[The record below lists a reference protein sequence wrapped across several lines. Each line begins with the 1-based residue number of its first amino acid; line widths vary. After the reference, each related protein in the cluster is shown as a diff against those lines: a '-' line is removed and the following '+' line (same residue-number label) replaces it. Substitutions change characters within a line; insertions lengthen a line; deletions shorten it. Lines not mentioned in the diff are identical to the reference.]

1 MKNVRHKN
9 FAVGDREKL
18 EKVLLLAGELY
29 KVHENGVL
37 QADEQFYDTFDWLL
51 YDKGYLLKKSGGQLL
66 LTTVDDV
73 MIAGQPGGAAHHF
86 FSWDLNQGEVRQT
99 IAPIADIRAMSEI
112 VLLKRTTTQY
122 DLRNKDGKT
131 VARLFLEEGVAHG
144 NGCSKGYGK
153 GYGGDCEQNLE
164 PLLRVEQLKGYEN
177 PFSRVVRCICRA
189 GLQEPAGEATMF
201 LRGLSAIGRQVFDYS
216 SNFDIQL
223 EQDCTVR
230 QAFRRIC
237 LQLVESM
244 ERNYTGVL
252 EDIDSEFL
260 HDFRVA
266 VRRTRSLISQLK
278 KYLPAERILFFQQEL
293 KWLGQITGPVRD
305 LDVYLL
311 SREEYKAMVPEQLHD
326 GLNAFFAD
334 LAAERRTRLEE
345 MRKGLRSQRYVDLMA
360 GWKEFIDSKEE
371 KEHWAAAE
379 QPCRPVAVKRIRKRF
394 KKIVEK
400 GSGIDSTT
408 PDEQLHMLRIDGK
421 KLRYLLE
428 FFRSLFDNDDIEYF
442 RKQLKKLQ
450 NNLGDFN
457 DIAVQLEMLA
467 RHRDRLSGKSK
478 RSVNIAAAIG
488 GLITHL
494 SVEHTALR
502 QEFEQ
507 VFAGFSATKN
517 IKKFYAAID

>member
-9 FAVGDREKL
+9 FVIADRGRL
-18 EKVLLLAGELY
+18 EKALLLAGELY
-29 KVHENGVL
+29 QVHENGVL
-37 QADEQFYDTFDWLL
+37 QTNEQFYDTFDWLL
-51 YDKGYLLKKSGGQLL
+51 YDKGYLLKNSADQLL
-66 LTTVDDV
+66 LTTVDDGV
-73 MIAGQPGGAAHHF
+73 IAGQPGVAAHHF
-86 FSWDLNQGEVRQT
+86 FSWDLHEGEVQQT
-99 IAPIADIRAMSEI
+99 IAPIADIRAMSQI
-112 VLLKRTTTQY
+112 VLLKRTSTQY

-131 VARLFLEEGVAHG
+131 VARLFLEEGEACG
-144 NGCSKGYGK
+144 NGY
-153 GYGGDCEQNLE
+153 DNERAQHLE

-177 PFSRVVRCICRA
+177 PFSRVVRCLCQA
-189 GLQEPAGEATMF
+189 GLEEPAGEATMF

-216 SNFDIQL
+216 SNFTIEL

-230 QAFRRIC
+230 QAFCRIC
-237 LQLVESM
+237 RQLMESM
-244 ERNYTGVL
+244 ERNYNGVM

-266 VRRTRSLISQLK
+266 VRRTRSLVSQLK
-278 KYLPAERILFFQQEL
+278 KYLPAERVLFFQQEF

-311 SREEYKAMVPEQLHD
+311 SREQYKAMVPELLHD

-334 LAAERRTRLEE
+334 LAAARRTRLEE
-345 MRKGLRSQRYVDLMA
+345 MREGLRSQRYAELMT
-360 GWKEFIDSKEE
+360 GWKGFIADKEQGE
-371 KEHWAAAE
+371 EQEEHWAAAE
-379 QPCRPVAVKRIRKRF
+379 QLCRPVAVKRIRRRF
-394 KKIVEK
+394 KKIVKK

-428 FFRSLFDNDDIEYF
+428 FFRSLFDDDDIEYF

-450 NNLGDFN
+450 NNLGEFN

-467 RHRDRLSGKSK
+467 RHRDMLSGKSK

-494 SVEHTALR
+494 SVEHTTLR

-517 IKKFYAAID
+517 MTKFYAAID